1 MKAISVILYFLSH
14 SPMWS
19 FLVIVALGILCST
32 LFRKFFFSIVGFI
45 LAMLNIFTG
54 HMLNAWFLNANGQ
67 LGTAIITQSER
78 TNSTLNDQYIYDYDV
93 VVKTADG
100 KDVVTGFSTMSAAI
114 YPIRN
119 AILIPP
125 DNELF
130 YVKYIPG
137 YEKNIVILSDLS
149 AYGRQRLMY
158 NNRQPVVKAQRQ
170 YEASPA
176 NETFRQEYLQ
186 ALRTYIADTINAGD
200 AATLEQYRQE
210 IGRLEQRP

>member
-1 MKAISVILYFLSH
+1 MKAISAILYFLSH
-14 SPMWS
+14 SPLWS
-19 FLVIVALGILCST
+19 FVVIVAFGIFLSV
-32 LFRKFFFSIVGFI
+32 LFRKFFFSIAGFI
-45 LAMLNIFTG
+45 LAMLNVFTG
-54 HMLNAWFLNANGQ
+54 HMLNAWFLSANGQ
-67 LGTAIITQSER
+67 MGTAIITQSER

-149 AYGRQRLMY
+149 PYGRQRLVY
-158 NNRQPVVKAQRQ
+158 QNQQPVVKAQRQ

-176 NETFRQEYLQ
+176 NAAFRQEYLQ

-200 AATLEQYRQE
+200 VATLERYRQE
-210 IGRLEQRP
+210 IGRLEQ